1 MSRECLHATHY
12 AYGPRDCPYCNPS
25 LSSEQRAK
33 RWSVANAQ
41 EKTPLEVLNEAIENC
56 ERSLPGSSGMDD
68 STISLFH
75 TLRHE
80 ESLGKMAT
88 ESPEPSASQTSVHW
102 Y

>member
-1 MSRECLHATHY
+1 
-12 AYGPRDCPYCNPS
+12 
-25 LSSEQRAK
+25 
-33 RWSVANAQ
+33 
-41 EKTPLEVLNEAIENC
+41 
-56 ERSLPGSSGMDD
+56 LPGSSGMDD